1 MYVLSCRVSISPT
14 CATMS
19 LSPMSSGS
27 SQVSALSPCA
37 LFELGSAK
45 GVSGRM
51 EAPLPHGLCT
61 SSIGQTVFTLSETG
75 AESLSL
81 PLEHEELIP
90 GVRWGRCDTFLTP
103 AYWRTQAWFTDQE
116 LGTPPSYALGGTLA
130 EEIAA
135 CLLGGHGIPA
145 EIGLAAYHQVREQKL
160 LNGPAPSAAEVET
173 ALREPLNVNGRVV
186 KYRFARQRSVYLSAS
201 LRRVAEE
208 DPPAGGDR
216 MFRDWLATF
225 PGFGP
230 KTASWVTRN
239 HRGSDAVAILDVHLH
254 RACRIA
260 GVFFPRHSL
269 ARDYMEMEDR
279 FIQFAWALGVRP
291 SRLDA
296 LIWRDMKRAG
306 NFARDVYRFHLR
318 HGA

>member
-1 MYVLSCRVSISPT
+1 MSP
-14 CATMS
+14 S
-19 LSPMSSGS
+19 SVSSGIR
-27 SQVSALSPCA
+27 QVRGVSADSKC
-37 LFELGSAK
+37 ELGNAEW
-45 GVSGRM
+45 GPIPT
-51 EAPLPHGLCT
+51 EAPVPHGLCT
-61 SSIGQTVFTLSETG
+61 SRTDQTVFTVCETG

-81 PLEHEELIP
+81 PSEHEELIP

-103 AYWRTQAWFTDQE
+103 AYWRTQAWFSDQE
-116 LGTPPSYALGGTLA
+116 FGVLPSYALGGTLA

-145 EIGLAAYHQVREQKL
+145 EVGLAAYQRLRERKL
-160 LNGPAPSAAEVET
+160 LNGPARDAEEFET
-173 ALREPLNVNGRVV
+173 ALTEPLNINGRVV
-186 KYRFARQRSVYLSAS
+186 KYRFSRQRSVYLSAS
-201 LRRVAEE
+201 LRRVENEE
-208 DPPAGGDR
+208 PPAGGDQV
-216 MFRDWLATF
+216 FRDWLATF

-239 HRGSDAVAILDVHLH
+239 HRASDAVAILDVHLH

-269 ARDYMEMEDR
+269 ARDYMEMESR

-296 LIWRDMKRAG
+296 LIWRDMKRVG

-318 HGA
+318 NAA